1 MNDIKYILKEVK
13 KANKLTE
20 LVFNYM
26 YKLNNNKFNKSV
38 YRLTE
43 INEIL
48 SNLEIDLEVNLEDK
62 NNE

>member
-1 MNDIKYILKEVK
+1 MNDKKILKEIK
-13 KANKLTE
+13 RANKLIE
-20 LVFNYM
+20 LIFNYL
-26 YKLNNNKFNKSV
+26 YKLNDKRLNKSI

-48 SNLEIDLEVNLEDK
+48 SNLEIDLKMNLEDK

>member
-26 YKLNNNKFNKSV
+26 YKLNDNKFNKSV

>member
-1 MNDIKYILKEVK
+1 MSNNKILKEIK
-13 KANKLTE
+13 KANKLIK

-26 YKLNNNKFNKSV
+26 YKLNDKRFNKSI

-48 SNLEIDLEVNLEDK
+48 SNLEIDLEVNLEAK

>member
-1 MNDIKYILKEVK
+1 MSNNKILKEIK
-13 KANKLTE
+13 KANKLIE

-26 YKLNNNKFNKSV
+26 YKLNDKRLNKSI

-48 SNLEIDLEVNLEDK
+48 SKLEIDLEVNLEVK

>member
-1 MNDIKYILKEVK
+1 MNNNKILKEIK
-13 KANKLTE
+13 RANKLIE

-26 YKLNNNKFNKSV
+26 YKLNDKRLNKSI

-48 SNLEIDLEVNLEDK
+48 SNLEIDLEIKLEGI